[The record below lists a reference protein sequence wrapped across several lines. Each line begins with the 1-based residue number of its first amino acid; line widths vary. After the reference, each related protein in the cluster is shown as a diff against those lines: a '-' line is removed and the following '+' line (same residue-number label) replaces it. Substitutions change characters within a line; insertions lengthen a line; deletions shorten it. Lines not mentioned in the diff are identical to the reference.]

1 MVSKTDNKR
10 NKTRKT
16 LIKYTNKLI
25 RVLYFA
31 KFFLIATELLL
42 DRLVKLKIESIKL
55 LANCP
60 TGKLAN
66 CHVVFIV
73 Y

>member
-31 KFFLIATELLL
+31 KFFEIAT
-42 DRLVKLKIESIKL
+42 IK
-55 LANCP
+55 
-60 TGKLAN
+60 G
-66 CHVVFIV
+66 
-73 Y
+73 